1 MYVESHSKSK
11 YVQTEDHT
19 LKQEEFSTSVD
30 EDDFCT
36 RYGEMNDEKFHH
48 MMQAQDRKFYQ
59 AFSDQVFLFKDL
71 CDSQV
76 EEKSDLAV
84 FSYGSTEDLGKE
96 HIQSTSKLPVWNEDN
111 SKFLDSD
118 LEEVFSES
126 EFEDEEVLALSDR
139 GMKISKALTNRVDAF
154 LSDEDQVICF
164 IEELEEEEYLTA
176 EENED
181 SDVDFFDVGDSLD
194 NDNEELLSTYR
205 RSVVSQIQAE
215 NDDEFLEEICDLIAM
230 TQPDEDG
237 QSILA
242 DILKNSPK
250 MTCGEECTH
259 NSMEGIHEPDVP
271 QDLLRSL
278 SMMQCNEATNSGENN
293 HATQVQVVCDSSRFT
308 ANSVKMSEALKAIQK
323 VAEVKT
329 LQKDQGD
336 QLAESLDV
344 PSQCSADSACV
355 GSSSGDLVLDKME
368 NTKSELILDI
378 PKEVVLDVTEE
389 NDENDIWSIL
399 TDNLHYLEVK
409 SSFDLNPIKFQVPE
423 QNTNVQTAKKKLFN
437 AANNNIPLEKFQ
449 KEQQQLKLDRKSKQN
464 NFERDQPYE
473 GINATIDENFDPT
486 KNITTT
492 YLWTN
497 KSGRLMEPK
506 ITTTEASWFPEGIFQ
521 ISTKGETTGYLL
533 DGTPIRVKTLVNS
546 GATKPILN
554 TKFYNRTEFLHQYPK
569 FKIKARKIKV
579 ADARMIIID
588 ECINMVISF
597 GSHVFEM
604 IVYLLDMDENFD
616 RRQCMSLK
624 EDQTLEL

>member
-19 LKQEEFSTSVD
+19 LRQEEFSTSVD

-36 RYGEMNDEKFHH
+36 RYGEMDDEKFHH

-76 EEKSDLAV
+76 EEKCDLAV
-84 FSYGSTEDLGKE
+84 FSRGSTEDLGKE
-96 HIQSTSKLPVWNEDN
+96 CIQSTSKLPVWNEDN

-154 LSDEDQVICF
+154 LSDEDQVRHF

-176 EENED
+176 EEDED
-181 SDVDFFDVGDSLD
+181 SDVDFFDAGDALD
-194 NDNEELLSTYR
+194 NDNEDSLSTTNSGYG

-215 NDDEFLEEICDLIAM
+215 NDDEFLEGVCHLIAM
-230 TQPDEDG
+230 TQPEEDG

-250 MTCGEECTH
+250 MTCGEECAH
-259 NSMEGIHEPDVP
+259 NSMEDIREPVVP

-278 SMMQCNEATNSGENN
+278 SMMQYNEATNSGENI
-293 HATQVQVVCDSSRFT
+293 HTTQVQVVCDSSRFT
-308 ANSVKMSEALKAIQK
+308 ANSVKMPHDPRIDRSVALVKNLLDIQ
-323 VAEVKT
+323 E
-329 LQKDQGD
+329 D

-344 PSQCSADSACV
+344 PSQCYADSACV

-389 NDENDIWSIL
+389 NDKDGIWSIL

-409 SSFDLNPIKFQVPE
+409 SSFDSNPIKFQIPE
-423 QNTNVQTAKKKLFN
+423 KNPIVQTAKKKLFN
-437 AANNNIPLEKFQ
+437 AANNNIPLE
-449 KEQQQLKLDRKSKQN
+449 E
-464 NFERDQPYE
+464 
-473 GINATIDENFDPT
+473 
-486 KNITTT
+486 
-492 YLWTN
+492 
-497 KSGRLMEPK
+497 
-506 ITTTEASWFPEGIFQ
+506 
-521 ISTKGETTGYLL
+521 
-533 DGTPIRVKTLVNS
+533 
-546 GATKPILN
+546 
-554 TKFYNRTEFLHQYPK
+554 
-569 FKIKARKIKV
+569 
-579 ADARMIIID
+579 
-588 ECINMVISF
+588 
-597 GSHVFEM
+597 
-604 IVYLLDMDENFD
+604 
-616 RRQCMSLK
+616 
-624 EDQTLEL
+624 